1 MYTKALLPG
10 PDTENACI
18 AGTWTNDYG
27 SVMTL
32 EVSGQHV
39 SGRYQSST
47 GSTGRYSVTGC
58 IVGAAPSHARNQPL
72 ALAIDWHDLG
82 DGTQDPSWNWV
93 SGLSGQFSV
102 TDRGDTLTLSHLLV
116 ASGDFPE
123 LARRGTYMDKLVY
136 RRVEEKLRL
145 TMPTAATAALP
156 IENTLTGNW
165 VAEDGSS
172 LVLSVWSDSDRRF
185 GIVRGTFTFA
195 GTSNELTGF
204 TDINA
209 VGSKLERQSV
219 SLAVSNAGA
228 TSVSALCGVLD
239 LGGGAL
245 SLLVMASCAVAPE
258 HAYLATQVSSLHFK
272 RTD

>member
-1 MYTKALLPG
+1 MCTTVSLPG
-10 PDTENACI
+10 ADIERACI
-18 AGTWTNDYG
+18 AGTWMNDYG

-32 EVSGQHV
+32 DVSGQHV

-47 GSTGRYSVTGC
+47 GSTGHYSVTGC
-58 IVGAAPSHARNQPL
+58 LAGEAASRTRNQPL

-82 DGTQDPSWNWV
+82 DGARDPSWNWV

-123 LARRGTYMDKLVY
+123 LAHRGTYMDKLIY
-136 RRVEEKLRL
+136 RRVEEKSRL
-145 TMPTAATAALP
+145 ATPTAATAALP

-172 LVLSVWSDSDRRF
+172 LILSVWSDSERRF
-185 GIVRGTFTFA
+185 GVVRGTFASA
-195 GTSNELTGF
+195 GTSSELTGF
-204 TDINA
+204 TDINT

-219 SLAVSNAGA
+219 SLVVSNTEA
-228 TSVSALCGVLD
+228 TTVSALCGVLD
-239 LGGGAL
+239 LVGGAL
-245 SLLVMASCAVAPE
+245 SLLVLASCAVAPE
-258 HAYLATQVSSLHFK
+258 HAYLATQVSALHFK
-272 RTD
+272 RGD